1 MRRSLFAPLLALGL
15 FAMPVTA
22 GAQAGNAQAGSI
34 VVRDAWSRATPGGA
48 KVGAGYFVVENAGT
62 TPDRL
67 LGAEVEVAGRAEIHQ
82 TSESGGVSRMQ
93 PVESLAAAPGSRIE
107 FRPNGYHLMLVDL
120 KRPLAQG
127 ERFRGSLVFEQAGR
141 VPVEFEVRGIGAG
154 SGHGAHG
161 TH

>member
-1 MRRSLFAPLLALGL
+1 MRRSLVAPLLALGL
-15 FAMPVTA
+15 FAVPVA
-22 GAQAGNAQAGSI
+22 AAAQVGDGRAGSI

-48 KVGAGYFVVENAGT
+48 KVGAGYLVVENTSTA
-62 TPDRL
+62 PDRL
-67 LGAEVEVAGRAEIHQ
+67 LGAEAEVAGRAEIHQ
-82 TSESGGVSRMQ
+82 TTGSGGVSRMQ
-93 PVESLAAAPGSRIE
+93 PVEALVAAPGGRIE

-127 ERFRGSLVFEQAGR
+127 QRFRGSLVFERAGR
-141 VPVEFEVRGIGAG
+141 VPVEFEVRGIGAR